1 MAVIFLMYGNEEWV
15 INKSDKRKIKS
26 AEIISVRPTAQRA
39 LKDQFKYEVVY
50 TVIIIIFT
58 SEYTH

>member
-1 MAVIFLMYGNEEWV
+1 MYGNEEWV